1 MTDPDRQLWGGM
13 LAHLRRH
20 HVPLCRQW
28 FEELEPLGVSS
39 GALNLRSASN
49 VHRDYLRRACA
60 DAFNDAAL
68 VVSGRLLSVRFLGPE
83 DDVIVEPKRHAR
95 PGRETPDAAAGHAPH
110 PGVRETPA
118 APDAEAPGRP
128 GSPAE
133 AAPSSPT
140 ELPTSDPRPEAEL
153 PDRRG
158 AGPLRS
164 PPEPI
169 RVPTLRGGPRPEE
182 ALTINP
188 DNSFD
193 TFVVG
198 PGNRLA
204 HAAAVAVAGSPG
216 KGYNPLFLHGGVGL
230 GKTHL
235 LQAVC
240 LKILEARPD
249 AVLYYLSCESFISQF
264 MEAVQAGEMSSF
276 RHRFRDVDVLIIDDI
291 HFLAKRDRT
300 QEEFFHTFNTLYQAN
315 KQIVLSSDAAPE
327 EIPDLEDR
335 LVSRF
340 MWGLVI
346 KIDKPDF
353 ETRAAIVK
361 TKARLRGISIPDD
374 VANFIAARVESN
386 IRELEG
392 AITRLHIQS
401 AVENEGIDLRMARRC
416 LGEPEPSASAEPTI
430 QIIQNVVTDFYGVRL
445 LDLQSKRRQRS
456 VALPRQVCMALARK
470 HTRLSLEEIGGHF
483 GNRDHTTVMHAIK
496 TIDARRTQDNEF
508 AAVFKALE
516 DRLRPG
522 RTAGA

>member
-140 ELPTSDPRPEAEL
+140 DLPTSDPRPEAEL

-240 LKILEARPD
+240 
-249 AVLYYLSCESFISQF
+249 
-264 MEAVQAGEMSSF
+264 
-276 RHRFRDVDVLIIDDI
+276 
-291 HFLAKRDRT
+291 
-300 QEEFFHTFNTLYQAN
+300 
-315 KQIVLSSDAAPE
+315 
-327 EIPDLEDR
+327 
-335 LVSRF
+335 
-340 MWGLVI
+340 
-346 KIDKPDF
+346 
-353 ETRAAIVK
+353 
-361 TKARLRGISIPDD
+361 
-374 VANFIAARVESN
+374 
-386 IRELEG
+386 
-392 AITRLHIQS
+392 
-401 AVENEGIDLRMARRC
+401 
-416 LGEPEPSASAEPTI
+416 
-430 QIIQNVVTDFYGVRL
+430 
-445 LDLQSKRRQRS
+445 
-456 VALPRQVCMALARK
+456 
-470 HTRLSLEEIGGHF
+470 
-483 GNRDHTTVMHAIK
+483 
-496 TIDARRTQDNEF
+496 
-508 AAVFKALE
+508 
-516 DRLRPG
+516 
-522 RTAGA
+522 